1 MPPCDFSTQ
10 LSLLSP
16 PVPVSAIY
24 SVGLATIIVA
34 FDSPLVDGPVT
45 FTDFLASDED
55 GFTLDLSG
63 GGSVSSGNLY
73 LSATP
78 TLTPAVALLAISYFA
93 VFAELVGTNSLP
105 VAAFVDFPM
114 TQIP

>member
-1 MPPCDFSTQ
+1 MPPCDFST
-10 LSLLSP
+10 SLPSGTP

-24 SVGLATIIVA
+24 SVGLATIVVT
-34 FDSPLVDGPVT
+34 FDSPLVDVPVT
-45 FTDFLASDED
+45 PTDFAASDED

-63 GGSVSSGNLY
+63 GGSVSAGNLE

-78 TLTPAVALLAISYFA
+78 TLTPAIALLAITYFA
-93 VFAELVGTNSLP
+93 VFAELIGTNGFP